1 MDFDMELLKRV
12 GELDDATLKESI
24 LKVAESMGVDPSM
37 AGQYVTDMKVIRQ
50 AVTNL
55 TPQDMANL
63 QNALGEETLSAIE
76 SNVRKELGEG

>member
-37 AGQYVTDMKVIRQ
+37 AGRYVTDMNAIRQ

-63 QNALGEETLSAIE
+63 QNALGADTLAAIE